1 MYNLYQNYFFSSTHR
16 FSRSLSFN
24 STNSDTGIAREMS
37 DIVPIQHTSNSPD
50 SSSDPE
56 EDVEETYQEIVIE
69 NPDEIVSSQFKFL
82 LYAIL

>member
-1 MYNLYQNYFFSSTHR
+1 
-16 FSRSLSFN
+16 
-24 STNSDTGIAREMS
+24 MS